1 MRNISCRGL
10 LQLAEKC
17 REFLKAHSLYDEFMD
32 FVSPKEE
39 KRQSIH
45 EIIAEKKKLVQ
56 KRNTGRED
64 RENTFRND
72 VFKIGLTIT

>member
-1 MRNISCRGL
+1 MADLKDKNSNL
-10 LQLAEKC
+10 LLLAEKC

-39 KRQSIH
+39 KRQSIR

-56 KRNTGRED
+56 ERNTGHKD
-64 RENTFRND
+64 RDKNKNYS
-72 VFKIGLTIT
+72 L